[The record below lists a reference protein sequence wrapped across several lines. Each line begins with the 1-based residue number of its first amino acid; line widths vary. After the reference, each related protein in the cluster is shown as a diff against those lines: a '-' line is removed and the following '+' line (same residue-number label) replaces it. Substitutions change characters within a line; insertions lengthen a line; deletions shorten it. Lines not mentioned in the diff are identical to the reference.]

1 MMLDLILFLKSVPL
15 FRAASFEDIARI
27 ADKTQP
33 VALAKGETLFSEG
46 ESVTHIYVV
55 IRSGSIELSRRGLA
69 VEIMQAG
76 TSMGEHAILGD
87 THYEVSARAAS
98 ESLLLRFPAH
108 LFADLVAEHPESL
121 GPVVGDLVRRVNMLH
136 GRLAETRVAP
146 VSSRPSIRQL
156 RTRRRQS
163 TDRTDGDGLTGP
175 AHATFV
181 QTSN

>member
-27 ADKTQP
+27 AEKTQT
-33 VALAKGETLFSEG
+33 VAVAKGEALFSEG

-55 IRSGSIELSRRGLA
+55 RSGSIELSRDGSV

-76 TSMGEHAILGD
+76 TSMGEHAVIGD
-87 THYEVSARAAS
+87 THHEVSARAAS
-98 ESLLLRFPAH
+98 ESLLLRFPAQ

-136 GRLAETRVAP
+136 GRLAETRGSPQSAAAHRFGSSGRAGGRAP
-146 VSSRPSIRQL
+146 IGRM
-156 RTRRRQS
+156 
-163 TDRTDGDGLTGP
+163 
-175 AHATFV
+175 AMA
-181 QTSN
+181 